1 MPASPSNLNR
11 GWVVA
16 LAGLGV
22 NLLLGTL
29 YAWGVMGKALVV
41 QMHWSKTEAALPFAV
56 STAVFAIMMVFAGR
70 AQDKFGPRWVASLGG
85 LLFGL
90 GLAASSLFSSPMAI
104 MLCFGALGG
113 AGIGLAYSATTPA
126 AVKWFSASRK
136 GLITGIVVSGVGLA
150 AVFMSPL
157 TQWLLGA
164 TSIAQTFLILGAG
177 SAVAILILAQFLSNP
192 PHDYAPAEQG
202 TAKPSNTLVAL
213 RRDVD
218 WQGMLRTPQF
228 YQLWLMYVLTASA
241 GLMIIANVPI
251 IAKEQAGWEAGFV
264 PVMLLAAFNTLG
276 RFTSGAVS
284 DRIGRTHTMVIAFAL
299 QAINLFFFAHYTSP
313 LSIALGASFAGMF
326 YGTIFTLM
334 PAATADYYGL
344 RNMGVNYGLVF
355 TGFGVAGVFGS
366 LLGGRVRDMFGS
378 FDLAYTICAGMLL
391 AAAVLAWL
399 MRTPKIVEQTATEVA
414 ESGRS
419 GSLDSYS

>member
-1 MPASPSNLNR
+1 MSASQSSSNR
-11 GWVVA
+11 GWRVA

-41 QMHWSKTEAALPFAV
+41 QLQWSKTDAVLPFAV
-56 STAVFAIMMVFAGR
+56 STAVFAITMVFAGR
-70 AQDKFGPRWVASLGG
+70 AQDKLGPRGVASLGG

-90 GLAASSLFSSPMAI
+90 GVAASSLFSSPLAI
-104 MLCFGALGG
+104 MLCFGVVGG
-113 AGIGLAYSATTPA
+113 MGIGLAYSATTPA
-126 AVKWFSASRK
+126 AVKWFAASRK

-157 TQWLLGA
+157 TQYLLA
-164 TSIAQTFLILGAG
+164 QTSIAQTFQILGLG
-177 SAVAILILAQFLSNP
+177 SAVSILILAQLLTNP
-192 PHDYAPAEQG
+192 PQGFVPAGQAAAGQG
-202 TAKPSNTLVAL
+202 VKLVPP
-213 RRDVD
+213 RSDVE
-218 WQGMLRTPQF
+218 WHEMLRTPQF

-264 PVMLLAAFNTLG
+264 PVMLLAVFNTLG
-276 RFTSGAVS
+276 RFSSGALS
-284 DRIGRTHTMVIAFAL
+284 DRLGRTHTMVIAFAL
-299 QAINLFFFAHYTSP
+299 QAINLFFFARYTSP
-313 LSIALGASFAGMF
+313 LSIALGASFAGMC

-378 FDLAYTICAGMLL
+378 FDLAYMICAGMLL
-391 AAAVLAWL
+391 AAAVLAWF
-399 MRTPKIVEQTATEVA
+399 MRTPQIAAPSMPDVA
-414 ESGRS
+414 EQPA
-419 GSLDSYS
+419 